1 MNREGKSSMGG
12 YFRVVMVEALS
23 LNKLI
28 ATRSRGLD
36 GAQRLILTLL
46 QKESSGNFEG
56 TRHPSQVK

>member
-28 ATRSRGLD
+28 ATRSRSPGCV
-36 GAQRLILTLL
+36 QRYILIPF
-46 QKESSGNFEG
+46 QKESCGNC
-56 TRHPSQVK
+56 